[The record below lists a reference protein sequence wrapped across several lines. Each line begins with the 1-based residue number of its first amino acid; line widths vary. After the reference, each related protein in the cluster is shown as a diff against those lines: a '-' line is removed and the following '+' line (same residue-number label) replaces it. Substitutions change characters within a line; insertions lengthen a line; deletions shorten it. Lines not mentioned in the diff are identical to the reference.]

1 MTFASVAS
9 AAEAFPRVGLL
20 HRIEPG
26 CRYHSSLPLSLCL
39 FVSCLSFSFSFSLT
53 CLSVSRLSVI
63 HLSVWCLIV
72 TVAIIVVVVMLDV
85 MDTIVM
91 QQLVFGHNFN
101 RPIVGM
107 KEWPASLVLLSFGYA
122 FNQTVIGVALPPRLE
137 VSYFTQTQ
145 DAAFF
150 LLLEVSTSTGV
161 SAWLGEKEDAGE
173 ESVTVSK
180 QPVESV
186 KETTQLWVC
195 KQHLVPGT
203 CVYVN
208 VSGTLDVPNPA
219 NHGESLLESTRTAA
233 RRRI

>member
-1 MTFASVAS
+1 M
-9 AAEAFPRVGLL
+9 
-20 HRIEPG
+20 
-26 CRYHSSLPLSLCL
+26 
-39 FVSCLSFSFSFSLT
+39 
-53 CLSVSRLSVI
+53 SRLSVI

-72 TVAIIVVVVMLDV
+72 TVAVIVVVVMLDV

-137 VSYFTQTQ
+137 VSCFTQTQ
-145 DAAFF
+145 DAARF
-150 LLLEVSTSTGV
+150 LLTSLLEVSTSTGV
-161 SAWLGEKEDAGE
+161 SAWLDEKEDAGE
-173 ESVTVSK
+173 ESVTLSK
-180 QPVESV
+180 QSVERV
-186 KETTQLWVC
+186 KETTQFRVC
-195 KQHLVPGT
+195 KQHQVPGT

-219 NHGESLLESTRTAA
+219 NHGESLLESTRTAT